1 MTQASTTCSLSSP
14 AAAHALSAGLV
25 IAQLQVHN
33 PDGTPLFCIEH
44 WQLSPGVHWLYGASG
59 SGKTRLL
66 KRLAQAACAGDAQLS
81 WQAGE
86 SAEAAPRA
94 LHADDVFYADPHSA
108 QWDAMTMHEVHA
120 QLLAPSKQAR
130 CGLSSAS
137 AARSQADL
145 IEGFGLA
152 PHLNKSMFMLS
163 TGTRRKVFLMAAL
176 QASQPL
182 ILLDEPSAALDV
194 RSIRCLQYALAVR
207 KRLAGQVLLIATA
220 IEPSDPHALRLASPT
235 E

>member
-1 MTQASTTCSLSSP
+1 MTQASATYSVSST
-14 AAAHALSAGLV
+14 AAAHAMPAGLV
-25 IAQLQVHN
+25 IAQLQEHDHN
-33 PDGTPLFCIEH
+33 GAPLFCIAH

-66 KRLAQAACAGDAQLS
+66 KRLAQADCAGDAQLS

-94 LHADDVFYADPHSA
+94 LHAADVFYADPHSA
-108 QWDAMTMHEVHA
+108 QWDAMTMHAVHA
-120 QLLAPSKQAR
+120 QLRAPSKQAR

-137 AARSQADL
+137 AARSHADL
-145 IEGFGLA
+145 IEGFGLT
-152 PHLNKSMFMLS
+152 PHLDKPMFMLS

-220 IEPSDPHALRLASPT
+220 IEPSDPHALRLASPP
-235 E
+235 